1 MSDNTDAPAIN
12 SVVDLPRIERAVRE
26 ILEAIGE
33 DPEREGLLNT
43 PSRVAR
49 AYEELFSGLHEDPR
63 DQLRVTFDE
72 DHRELVV
79 LQDIPFASVC
89 EHHLLPF
96 TGHVHIGYIPNGRV
110 VGLSKLARLVDGYAR
125 RPQIQERMTSEIADA
140 IVDELNPDGCGVII
154 EASHTCMTIRGV
166 MKTDSVMITSAM
178 RGGFKRRPATRA
190 EFIAIVHHGKG

>member
-1 MSDNTDAPAIN
+1 MSDNTDVPAIN

-96 TGHVHIGYIPNGRV
+96 TGHAHIGYIPNGRV
-110 VGLSKLARLVDGYAR
+110 VGLSKLARLVDGYASAR
-125 RPQIQERMTSEIADA
+125 RFRS
-140 IVDELNPDGCGVII
+140 G
-154 EASHTCMTIRGV
+154 
-166 MKTDSVMITSAM
+166 
-178 RGGFKRRPATRA
+178 
-190 EFIAIVHHGKG
+190 